1 MIWQE
6 DFLPRWTEFAIQYF
20 FPFFPSFK
28 DECGQTPPSTGE
40 LSKLAETLQT
50 DFQEKREKLFY
61 FFCNSEHH
69 YPSPLNQE
77 RLYVVS

>member
-1 MIWQE
+1 MVENFLMIWQE

-50 DFQEKREKLFY
+50 DFQEKGEKLFI
-61 FFCNSEHH
+61 FFVILSTITPH
-69 YPSPLNQE
+69 L
-77 RLYVVS
+77 